1 VTAGKIDR
9 NAFACSLKVE
19 EADFALVGFLLLVLD
34 CFDHF
39 SVAIVFVVIES
50 FLDWIISLLIS
61 FA

>member
-1 VTAGKIDR
+1 MTAGKIDR

-39 SVAIVFVVIES
+39 SVAIVFFVI
-50 FLDWIISLLIS
+50 
-61 FA
+61 A